1 MSALRDPEA
10 VGDPELWSHVL
21 EGDGRSFGLLFDRH
35 RDRVHSHIRRL
46 VDDAGEAEDLT
57 AAAFLELW
65 RRRASA
71 RIVDGSLIPW
81 LLVTAGNVT
90 SNANRARRRYRRF
103 LSALPAAVSEPDH
116 ADGVA
121 ARLDLE
127 PRVRELLAAIAD
139 LPVADQRLIVLTA
152 LEGLTLLQAS
162 EATGLSYGAA
172 KTRLSRARTRLG
184 GILTSEFGAIS

>member
-1 MSALRDPEA
+1 MSAMDSTDPQ
-10 VGDPELWSHVL
+10 LWERVL
-21 EGDGRSFGLLFDRH
+21 DGDGRAFGELFDRH
-35 RDRVHSHIRRL
+35 RDRVHAHIRRV
-46 VDDAGEAEDLT
+46 VDDAAEAEDLT

-65 RRRASA
+65 RRRDSA
-71 RIVDGSLIPW
+71 RIVDDSLIPW

-103 LSALPAAVSEPDH
+103 LSALPSPAVEPDH
-116 ADGVA
+116 ADHVA

-127 PRVRELLAAIAD
+127 PRVRQLLAAIAD
-139 LPVADQRLIVLTA
+139 LPLADQRLIVLTA

-162 EATGLSYGAA
+162 QATGLSYGAA

-184 GILTSEFGAIS
+184 SVLTTEFGVSS